1 MNKIFGRIIFL
12 MVAFAVTRSMDAV
25 ETEPVSTELGARF
38 AKYAH
43 KKAAGVR
50 SIGRFLRENK
60 KLLLE
65 ITAGAAVTG
74 AVLGTLA
81 TVIAAK
87 QVREQKTAQVMQK
100 YEQQLADL
108 TRRADE
114 EKNGIIAR
122 YEKDRQASAQERA
135 EIIER
140 YEQDRQALVEDR
152 AEIID
157 RYEQDKQATAE
168 ERQQAWDEREAQ
180 LEVLQQSLFS
190 TFDSNVKAVREEFN
204 EKRAEMIK
212 AVMSS
217 LVASATAQQKTL
229 EQGVER
235 FSTAG
240 QAMLAESGSAVRQAL
255 VKSQKDL
262 ERLEIQFKDQGAV
275 LLAATQNLKDD
286 YARAADTLRSDQ
298 EHALRSLRNVSDQD
312 RAAFFAIADQARR
325 GLHEAFTAQ
334 EAQIIEKITDLQ
346 EDQKQAAGTFLN
358 GALGELNQVARSAI
372 KTQKTIEE
380 GAREAALAARR
391 MLALQGQA
399 NEEALQR
406 ASQLQALSSMSSFT
420 PPSMP
425 LMLMDAPREAL
436 APEVPKESV
445 GEPLSEPQHAA
456 GVTIANAWK
465 AKKARDEGKKILM
478 EKRLER
484 DALAEAKDREAAA
497 IIKVEQEKEKARA
510 EAFAKLQSSP
520 RLNSGVAQWKAKKE
534 AAKQLAPLPK
544 DNPAKVNSFLA
555 IKDRPSAKAN
565 SGPTFYTQAVAAAVQ
580 QDAARSEAANTIGAA
595 WKAKKARAEEKNRLA
610 DSRAA
615 LAESYRSEHEAG
627 MKNVFAELKKQKPT
641 ANPLLSFSSEP
652 VTPHIS
658 PSDRSSR
665 VAAMG
670 PHKAQPFSWQPPVVG
685 DDAEPVVSEWGQW
698 KQKRS
703 LKYPIS

>member
-12 MVAFAVTRSMDAV
+12 MVAFAVTQNMNAV
-25 ETEPVSTELGARF
+25 EIESVPMMTPVATRVPSALSARL

-43 KKAAGVR
+43 NKAARAR
-50 SIGRFLRENK
+50 SIGRFLQDNK
-60 KLLLE
+60 KLLLKF
-65 ITAGAAVTG
+65 TTGAAVTG

-81 TVIAAK
+81 TVVAAK

-100 YEQQLADL
+100 YERQLADF

-114 EKNGIIAR
+114 EKTGIIAR
-122 YEKDRQASAQERA
+122 YEKDRQASAEERA

-140 YEQDRQALVEDR
+140 YEQDRQASAEDR

-180 LEVLQQSLFS
+180 LELLQQSLFS

-235 FSTAG
+235 FSTTG

-262 ERLEIQFKDQGAV
+262 ERLEDQFKDQGAV
-275 LLAATQNLKDD
+275 LLAATRDLKAD
-286 YARAADTLRSDQ
+286 YARASDTLKSDQ

-312 RAAFFAIADQARR
+312 RAAFFAIADQARK
-325 GLHEAFTAQ
+325 GLHEAFTTQ
-334 EAQIIEKITDLQ
+334 EAQIIGKITDLQ
-346 EDQKQAAGTFLN
+346 EDQKQAAGIFLN

-380 GAREAALAARR
+380 GTREAALATRR

-406 ASQLQALSSMSSFT
+406 AGQLQALSSMSSFT
-420 PPSMP
+420 PPPMP
-425 LMLMDAPREAL
+425 MMLMDAPREAL
-436 APEVPKESV
+436 APEAPKESF
-445 GEPLSEPQHAA
+445 GEPLSEPQHTA

-465 AKKARDEGKKILM
+465 AKKARYEGKKLLT

-484 DALAEAKDREAAA
+484 DALADAKAREAAA
-497 IIKVEQEKEKARA
+497 IIKAEQEKEKMRA
-510 EAFAKLQSSP
+510 AAFAKLQNSP
-520 RLNSGVAQWKAKKE
+520 GLNSGVAQWRAKKE
-534 AAKQLAPLPK
+534 AAKQLAATPEI
-544 DNPAKVNSFLA
+544 NPFSMVN
-555 IKDRPSAKAN
+555 DRSSARVN
-565 SGPTFYTQAVAAAVQ
+565 GGPIFYQQAVAA
-580 QDAARSEAANTIGAA
+580 QDAAKNEAANAIGAA
-595 WKAKKARAEEKNRLA
+595 WKAKKARDEAKELLAEK
-610 DSRAA
+610 RAA
-615 LAESYRSEHEAG
+615 LAEPYRSAHQAG
-627 MKNVFAELKKQKPT
+627 MKDVFAQLKKRELA
-641 ANPLLSFSSEP
+641 ANPLLSLRSEL
-652 VTPHIS
+652 VTPAVS
-658 PSDRSSR
+658 QSDRAGR

-670 PHKAQPFSWQPPVVG
+670 PHQAKLFSWQPPIAG
-685 DDAEPVVSEWGQW
+685 DVAEPVVSEWG
-698 KQKRS
+698 KRK
-703 LKYPIS
+703 LKKSIV